1 MRGFDAA
8 HAASRK
14 SAEHSVSF
22 KASEGGSSP
31 PEFVVE
37 FGVVADKILTDRGGN
52 IGLPELTPRRDA
64 GCSLSV
70 LQIYV
75 AVQLQQE
82 ALLVGHAC
90 PCICGWPA
98 AVCTALECLLNQ
110 KG

>member
-37 FGVVADKILTDRGGN
+37 FGVPADKILKTAAERSVSLIVLGVRQQAGPGTDPRWEVTHRVACEAYC
-52 IGLPELTPRRDA
+52 PVLTFRAR
-64 GCSLSV
+64 
-70 LQIYV
+70 YF
-75 AVQLQQE
+75 E
-82 ALLVGHAC
+82 
-90 PCICGWPA
+90 
-98 AVCTALECLLNQ
+98 
-110 KG
+110 

>member
-37 FGVVADKILTDRGGN
+37 FGVPADKILKTAAERSVSLIVLGVAGRTRHGSSVGGHPQS
-52 IGLPELTPRRDA
+52 GT
-64 GCSLSV
+64 
-70 LQIYV
+70 
-75 AVQLQQE
+75 
-82 ALLVGHAC
+82 
-90 PCICGWPA
+90 
-98 AVCTALECLLNQ
+98 
-110 KG
+110 